1 MDKKEVKYTYLPISA
16 VAEYFDVKRDT
27 FYYFFNN
34 NRDDAKTYLKVQYGG
49 KDANGN
55 PRKRYYVRSDFIPYY
70 ENKTDKDCTQE
81 DITHYEKLYYQY
93 IIKEEEEIR
102 ASGKSIATNEELW
115 KDMELADAKLSR
127 SCLRELRVRRERKPT
142 AHERAKIADIV
153 YRHIYGKRFFL
164 VVCTDAVE
172 GELAK

>member
-1 MDKKEVKYTYLPISA
+1 MDKKEEKHIYLPISA
-16 VAEYFDVKRDT
+16 VAEYFGVKRDT

-34 NRDDAKTYLKVQYGG
+34 NKDDARTYLKVQHGEM
-49 KDANGN
+49 DARG
-55 PRKRYYVRSDFIPYY
+55 RARTRYYVRSDFISYY
-70 ENKTDKDCTQE
+70 ENKTDKDCTPE

-115 KDMELADAKLSR
+115 KDMKLADAKLSR
-127 SCLRELRVRRERKPT
+127 SCLRELKAKRGRKPT
-142 AHERAKIADIV
+142 SHERAKIADIV

-164 VVCTDAVE
+164 IVCIDAVQ
-172 GELAK
+172 GELEK